1 MQCERWLRLA
11 QPCCA
16 RAFAITVVMLLA
28 EALCAPSFAETRQ
41 WWKSATVQQA
51 LELTNEQIS
60 TIDRIFRSDSSQRR
74 RLAREQEGLELRLA
88 AVLRDD
94 ALDTDTVSKL
104 IERVV
109 QAQARRNVSR
119 TLMLVRMYRVLSPAQ
134 RIRFKR
140 IMPEFE
146 P

>member
-1 MQCERWLRLA
+1 MQSERWLWLA
-11 QPCCA
+11 QPCRA

-60 TIDRIFRSDSSQRR
+60 KIDRIFRSDSSQRR
-74 RLAREQEGLELRLA
+74 RLAREQEGLERRLA
-88 AVLRDD
+88 VVLRDD
-94 ALDTDTVSKL
+94 ASDTDTVSKL